1 MKPPLIVWLA
11 VWAMVLPVT
20 LVLLTG
26 RRHPLDRPKTMVVL
40 WLLLLILENALGILW
55 VAFAPDPNNLFL
67 GLVFLPLEGGLIL
80 SAIALWQV
88 IPVARSTVRF
98 MIPLYAVVWL
108 LAMLFVEDPR
118 GYSIMASP
126 VLGLIVLACALF
138 GLVSRAHRD
147 PEPILR
153 TDWGWILSGLA
164 IYSATNTTF
173 TIPSQ
178 LGMLNGDMALL
189 VRISIWK
196 AWIDLTAMLIIT
208 WGLIWPTLR
217 ASSTSSSLPA
227 PRP

>member
-1 MKPPLIVWLA
+1 MKAPLIVWLA

-20 LVLLTG
+20 LALLTG
-26 RRHPLDRPKTMVVL
+26 RRHPLDRPKTMLVL
-40 WLLLLILENALGILW
+40 WLLLLIVENTIGVLW
-55 VAFAPDPNNLFL
+55 VKLAPDPNNLFV
-67 GLVFLPLEGGLIL
+67 GFIFLPIEAGLIL
-80 SAIALWQV
+80 NAIALWQV
-88 IPVARSTVRF
+88 IPVARTTVRF

-108 LAMLFVEDPR
+108 LAMIYVEDIR
-118 GYSIMASP
+118 GYSIMAAP

-173 TIPSQ
+173 TIPGQ
-178 LGMLNGDMALL
+178 LGMLNNDMALL
-189 VRISIWK
+189 VRVSIWK
-196 AWIDLTAMLIIT
+196 AWIDVTAMLIIT
-208 WGLIWPTLR
+208 WGFFWPTLR
-217 ASSTSSSLPA
+217 ASSTSSSSPA